1 MKVGMF
7 REGLTKLRESVFAQV
22 LIALVLGIACGLFFG
37 DLVAGLE
44 MIGDAYVRL
53 LLMSVLPYVVAALVS
68 GIGRLNP
75 AWAGRIG
82 LRAAALMM
90 FLWVLSIATVL
101 VIPLAFPP
109 WESGSYF
116 SASLLEG
123 AKTFN
128 PVKAYLP
135 VNIFES
141 LSNMEVPAVVV
152 FCVALG
158 IALIYVPTKDAL
170 LQICDNFI
178 DALGR
183 IAGVVVKVA
192 PIGIFAIAA
201 SSAGT
206 LRVEE
211 LGRLQVF
218 FGTFLVAGT
227 VLGLLTLPMLVAG
240 ATPFKYR
247 KVVGHSLVAML
258 TAFATGT
265 VLVVLPMIAESCKE
279 LVREQNLESEETTSS
294 IDVMVPA
301 AYSLPSA
308 GTLLGL
314 SFVLF
319 AAWFV
324 GAPLS
329 VAQYGSF
336 SVVGGMAAFG
346 SMVVALP
353 YLLDFYRLPAD
364 LFQLYLLAS
373 VFTVRLATA
382 LAAMH
387 GMVICLL
394 VVSAVTGTL
403 SWRRLTQAAL
413 VGVVVAGVLLWLSG
427 FAFRALVPHESGQS
441 KIFLNA
447 KPTQSAPVEKLAS
460 APPPLSEAQRRR
472 ERLDIILERK
482 TLRVGVHSDILPFVF
497 TNASG
502 ELVGFDMELL
512 RDLANDLQIKLEVAH
527 IDWSRRG
534 ELLEN
539 GSVDLLAGGIAITPD
554 KVRFGTFPTSY
565 MDQTAALVV
574 ADHRRREFATL
585 EDVQNMDDLTIAVPS
600 EYYLERIQLT
610 LPNARTVLVDDIVPF
625 LKGELPD
632 VDALLYTAE
641 AASAWTFLYPQDAVV
656 LPQGLRSKV
665 PTGFMIPLNSERFY
679 DFMNTWLELKLKNGE
694 IADAYDRWILGK
706 GTHDQEPRWSVIRN
720 VLHWVE

>member
-1 MKVGMF
+1 MKDGKF
-7 REGLTKLRESVFAQV
+7 RESLAKLRDSVFAQV
-22 LIALVLGIACGLFFG
+22 LVALVLGIAFGLFFG
-37 DLVAGLE
+37 ELVAGLKVL
-44 MIGDAYVRL
+44 GDAYVRL

-75 AWAGRIG
+75 SWAGRIG
-82 LRAAALMM
+82 VRAAALMM
-90 FLWVLSIATVL
+90 ILWAVSIATVL

-116 SASLLEG
+116 SASLLEE

-128 PVKAYLP
+128 PVKEYLP

-141 LSNMEVPAVVV
+141 LSSMQVPAVVV

-158 IALIYVPTKDAL
+158 IALIYVPSKDAL
-170 LQICDNFI
+170 LQICENLI

-183 IAGVVVKVA
+183 IAGVVVKLA

-211 LGRLQVF
+211 LDRLQVF
-218 FGTFLVAGT
+218 FGTFLVASL
-227 VLGLLTLPMLVAG
+227 VLGFFTLPMLVAG
-240 ATPFKYR
+240 ATPFSYR
-247 KVVGHSLVAML
+247 KVVGHSMVAML

-265 VLVVLPMIAESCKE
+265 VLVVLPMIAESCKQ

-329 VAQYGSF
+329 ATQFGSF

-373 VFTVRLATA
+373 VFTVRLATG

-387 GMVICLL
+387 GMIICLL
-394 VVSAVTGTL
+394 VASAVTGKL
-403 SWRRLTQAAL
+403 SWRRLMHTAVLGIAVAA
-413 VGVVVAGVLLWLSG
+413 AALWLSG

-441 KIFLNA
+441 KVFLNA
-447 KPTQSAPVEKLAS
+447 KPSQPVSAVELDS
-460 APPPLSEAQRRR
+460 PPAPLSEADRRN
-472 ERLDIILERK
+472 ERLEIVLQRK
-482 TLRVGVHSDILPFVF
+482 SLRVGVHSYQLPFAYK
-497 TNASG
+497 NATG

-512 RDLANDLQIKLEVAH
+512 RDLAIDLRVKLEVAR

-539 GSVDLLAGGIAITPD
+539 GSIDLLAGGIAITPD
-554 KVRFGTFPTSY
+554 SVRFGTFPNAY
-565 MDQTAALVV
+565 MDQTAALIV
-574 ADHRRREFATL
+574 ADHRRREFTTL
-585 EDVQNMDDLTIAVPS
+585 DSLRAMSKLTIAVPS
-600 EYYLERIQLT
+600 EYYLERIRVE
-610 LPNARTVLVDDIVPF
+610 LPNARTLLVNDIVPY
-625 LKGELPD
+625 LKGELEE
-632 VDALLYTAE
+632 VDALLFTAE
-641 AASAWTFLYPQDAVV
+641 AGSAWTFLYPQNAVV
-656 LPQGLRSKV
+656 VPHGLRTQV

-679 DFMNTWLELKLKNGE
+679 DFINTWLELKLKNGQ
-694 IADAYDRWILGK
+694 IADAYDRWILGQ
-706 GTHDQEPRWSVIRN
+706 GVHDQAPRWSVIRD

>member
-1 MKVGMF
+1 MKDGKI
-7 REGLTKLRESVFAQV
+7 RASLTKLRESVFAQV
-22 LIALVLGIACGLFFG
+22 LVALVLGIACGLFFG
-37 DLVAGLE
+37 ELVAGLK
-44 MIGDAYVRL
+44 MLGDAYVRL

-82 LRAAALMM
+82 LRAAALMA
-90 FLWVLSIATVL
+90 FVWVLSIATVL
-101 VIPLAFPP
+101 VIPIAFPP

-123 AKTFN
+123 AKAFN
-128 PVKAYLP
+128 PVQEYLP

-158 IALIYVPTKDAL
+158 IALIYVPSKDAL
-170 LQICDNFI
+170 LQICDNLI

-183 IAGVVVKVA
+183 IAGIVVKLA

-206 LRVEE
+206 LRVDE

-218 FGTFLVAGT
+218 FGTFLVASL
-227 VLGLLTLPMLVAG
+227 VLGFFTLPMLVAG
-240 ATPFKYR
+240 ATPFSYR
-247 KVVGHSLVAML
+247 KVVGHSMVAML

-265 VLVVLPMIAESCKE
+265 VLVVLPMIAESCKQ
-279 LVREQNLESEETTSS
+279 LVREENLESEETTSS

-314 SFVLF
+314 SFLLF

-329 VAQYGSF
+329 AAQYGSF
-336 SVVGGMAAFG
+336 SVVGGMASFG

-373 VFTVRLATA
+373 VFTVRLATG

-394 VVSAVTGTL
+394 VASAVTGNL
-403 SWRRLTQAAL
+403 SWRRLTRAAL
-413 VGVVVAGVLLWLSG
+413 LGVAVAAALMWLSG

-441 KIFLNA
+441 KVFFSA
-447 KPTQSAPVEKLAS
+447 KPSQAVTAIELESP
-460 APPPLSEAQRRR
+460 PPPLSETERRR
-472 ERLDIILERK
+472 DRLEIILERK
-482 TLRVGVHSDILPFVF
+482 SLRVGIHSESLPFVYE
-497 TNASG
+497 NVDG
-502 ELVGFDMELL
+502 DLVGFDMELL
-512 RDLANDLQIKLEVAH
+512 RDLAMDLNVTLEVVR

-534 ELLEN
+534 ELLAD
-539 GSVDLLAGGIAITPD
+539 GRVDLLSGGIAVTPD
-554 KVRFGTFPTSY
+554 NVRFGTFPDTY
-565 MDQTAALVV
+565 IDQTAALIVP
-574 ADHRRREFATL
+574 DYRRREFAKL
-585 EDVQNMDDLTIAVPS
+585 AAIRAMRELTIGIPS
-600 EYYLERIQLT
+600 EYYRQRIEHG
-610 LPNARTVLVDDIVPF
+610 LPNARTVVVDGIEPF
-625 LKGELPD
+625 LEGKLPD
-632 VDALLYTAE
+632 VDALAYTAE
-641 AASAWTFLYPQDAVV
+641 AGSPWTFLYPQYAVV
-656 LPQGLRSKV
+656 LPEGMRIKV
-665 PTGFMIPLNSERFY
+665 PTGFLIPVGSDRFY
-679 DFMNTWLELKLKNGE
+679 DFMNTWLELKVKNGQV
-694 IADAYDRWILGK
+694 ADAYDRWILGK
-706 GTHDQEPRWSVIRN
+706 GFQDQEPRWSVIKD